1 MDEFTLG
8 NLATL
13 KLKFE
18 YFAEEHVQTQECELK
33 FPLYELL
40 DKIRTRIAPIYEK
53 SGTRLELWQAL
64 RGGFVEAFPNQN
76 LDKLSFSGIERLW
89 KKMNEMED
97 DAKKEGSANA
107 NPG

>member
-18 YFAEEHVQTQECELK
+18 YFAEEHVHTQESELK
-33 FPLYELL
+33 FPLYEVL
-40 DKIRTRIAPIYEK
+40 DNIRTRINPVYDK
-53 SGTRLELWQAL
+53 QGTRLELWQAL
-64 RGGFVEAFPNQN
+64 RAGFVEAFPNQN
-76 LDKLSFSGIERLW
+76 LDKLSYSGLERLW
-89 KKMNEMED
+89 KKLNDMESE
-97 DAKKEGSANA
+97 AKKEVSANA